1 MELDLANGS
10 QFIDLCSSCFRME
23 KLKKSK
29 QWPLCGHT
37 YSICFAEC
45 LEVDAVAF
53 QWGERRVPVAIVC
66 LVVTHCKWL
75 GDRQISRL
83 QLSSKVV

>member
-1 MELDLANGS
+1 MLLSHLRIGK
-10 QFIDLCSSCFRME
+10 QG
-23 KLKKSK
+23 KKR
-29 QWPLCGHT
+29 PPRGHT

-53 QWGERRVPVAIVC
+53 QRGEWRVPVAIVC
-66 LVVTHCKWL
+66 LVVPHCKWL
-75 GDRQISRL
+75 GDRQVGRL